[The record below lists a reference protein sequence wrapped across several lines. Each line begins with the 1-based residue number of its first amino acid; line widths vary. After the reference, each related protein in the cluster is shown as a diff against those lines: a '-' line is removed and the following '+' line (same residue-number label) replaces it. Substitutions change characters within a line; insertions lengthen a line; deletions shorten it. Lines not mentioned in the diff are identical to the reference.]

1 MMHDGTADRPGEAI
15 PTNAPDAVNYFPN
28 QNPRDIKKL
37 NTDETF
43 GELLYILRLKIMD
56 TRMTES

>member
-15 PTNAPDAVNYFPN
+15 LTNAPDAVNYFPN
-28 QNPRDIKKL
+28 QNSRGIKK

-43 GELLYILRLKIMD
+43 GELLYMFKLKVMERRL
-56 TRMTES
+56 T